1 MSVTADRKE
10 LLPFLGISLMMVL
23 ALPVLFLLEA
33 IPTEGR
39 GKSSVTGYPS
49 QPQTLDLALSELIDT
64 PDIEQKKRDFF
75 GLLKPMIA
83 LENSFILQQRSWVQS
98 LDLNQLSD
106 EQKQR
111 LLTLLQEYKLADE
124 DNEKLFS
131 DTAELR
137 TLIDELLLRV
147 SPIPAELVL
156 VQAANESAW
165 GRSRFAREG
174 NNLFGQWCFSR
185 GCGLVPSQRPKG
197 QYHEVAVFKS
207 PQLSIR
213 AYLKNLNSFWAY
225 DDFREARAAKP
236 ELEGA
241 EQAVYLAEHLT
252 RYSQRGEAY
261 VRELKEM
268 VQVNS
273 HLIEQTSSEYLR

>member
-1 MSVTADRKE
+1 MSVAADRKE
-10 LLPFLGISLMMVL
+10 LLPFLGLSLMMVL

-33 IPTEGR
+33 IPTESR
-39 GKSSVTGYPS
+39 AKSSVAGYPS
-49 QPQTLDLALSELIDT
+49 EPVTLDIALSDLTDV
-64 PDIEQKKRDFF
+64 PDIEHKKRDFF

-83 LENSFILQQRSWVQS
+83 LENSFILQQRVWVQG
-98 LDLNQLSD
+98 LELNQLSD
-106 EQKQR
+106 MQKKQ

-124 DNEKLFS
+124 DTEKLFS
-131 DTAELR
+131 DATELR
-137 TLIDELLLRV
+137 ILIDELLLRV
-147 SPIPAELVL
+147 SPVPPELVL

-185 GCGLVPSQRPKG
+185 GCGLVPSQRPQG

-241 EQAVYLAEHLT
+241 EQALYLAEHLT

-261 VRELKEM
+261 VRELKAM

-273 HLIEQTSSEYLR
+273 RLIEQASPEYLR

>member
-1 MSVTADRKE
+1 MFVSSDRKE
-10 LLPFLGISLMMVL
+10 LLPFLSLSFL
-23 ALPVLFLLEA
+23 ILLSLPILFLLEV
-33 IPTEGR
+33 IPTEVR
-39 GKSSVTGYPS
+39 SKSSVAGYPG
-49 QPQTLDLALSELIDT
+49 QPETLDLSLSHLAETSDV
-64 PDIEQKKRDFF
+64 EQKKRDFF
-75 GLLKPMIA
+75 ALLKPMVA
-83 LENSFILQQRSWVQS
+83 LENSFISQQRAWVQS

-106 EQKQR
+106 KQR
-111 LLTLLQEYKLADE
+111 SQLLLLLQEYKLADE

-131 DTAELR
+131 DTAELSA
-137 TLIDELLLRV
+137 LIDELLLRI

-241 EQAVYLAEHLT
+241 EQALYLAEHLT